1 MIETKQNRP
10 IVAYIIMSVL
20 FILSVV
26 FNDFISI
33 AGVRPDMLLIALL
46 FLAFNEKPII
56 VIIAAFGFGFL
67 QDIFLPG
74 SIQYWGLSPLFKTL
88 IIYGLLKLLPFV
100 ERLRGFYLQLSVFS
114 TILLYYTFYNLL
126 YYSGYVKPFVTFY
139 RYSLPETL
147 YTFLILLVLN
157 MIFPL
162 HNKNR

>member
-1 MIETKQNRP
+1 MIETKQNRL
-10 IVAYIIMSVL
+10 IAAYIIMSVL
-20 FILSVV
+20 FILSVI

-33 AGVRPDMLLIALL
+33 AGVRPDILLIVLL
-46 FLAFNEKPII
+46 FLAFNEKPIF
-56 VIIAAFGFGFL
+56 VIIAAFAFGFL

-88 IIYGLLKLLPFV
+88 IIYGLLKLLPFA
-100 ERLRGFYLQLSVFS
+100 ERLRGFYFQLSVFS
-114 TILLYYTFYNLL
+114 TIFLYYIFYNLL
-126 YYSGYVKPFVTFY
+126 YYSGYVKPFVIFY

>member
-1 MIETKQNRP
+1 MIETKQNRL
-10 IVAYIIMSVL
+10 IVAYIIMSIL
-20 FILSVV
+20 FIMSVV

-33 AGVRPDMLLIALL
+33 AGVRPDILLIVLL
-46 FLAFNEKPII
+46 FLVFNEKPII
-56 VIIAAFGFGFL
+56 VIIAAFGFGFM

-74 SIQYWGLSPLFKTL
+74 SIQYWGLLPFFKTL

-100 ERLRGFYLQLSVFS
+100 ERLRGFYFQLSVFS
-114 TILLYYTFYNLL
+114 TILLYYIFYNLL

>member
-1 MIETKQNRP
+1 MIETRQNKL
-10 IVAYIIMSVL
+10 IGAYVVMSIL
-20 FILSVV
+20 FILSII

-33 AGVRPDMLLIALL
+33 AGVRPDMLLIILL
-46 FLAFNEKPII
+46 FLVFNEKSIFA
-56 VIIAAFGFGFL
+56 IIAAFGFGLL

-88 IIYGLLKLLPFV
+88 IIYSLLKLLPFV
-100 ERLRGFYLQLSVFS
+100 ERLHGIYFYLSVFT
-114 TILLYYTFYNLL
+114 TISIYFLSYNLL
-126 YYSGYVKPFVTFY
+126 YYSGYVKPFVSFY

>member
-1 MIETKQNRP
+1 MIETKQNRL
-10 IVAYIIMSVL
+10 IGAYVVMSIL
-20 FILSVV
+20 FILSII

-33 AGVRPDMLLIALL
+33 AGVRPDMLFIILL
-46 FLAFNEKPII
+46 FLVFNERPIWA
-56 VIIAAFGFGFL
+56 IIAAFGFGVL
-67 QDIFLPG
+67 QDVFLPG

-100 ERLRGFYLQLSVFS
+100 ERLRGIYFYLSVFV
-114 TILLYYTFYNLL
+114 TILIYFLFYNLL
-126 YYSGYVKPFVTFY
+126 YYSGYVKPFVSFY

>member
-1 MIETKQNRP
+1 MIETKQNRL
-10 IVAYIIMSVL
+10 IVAYIIMSIL

-33 AGVRPDMLLIALL
+33 AGVRPDILLIVLL

-56 VIIAAFGFGFL
+56 VIIAAFGFGFM

-74 SIQYWGLSPLFKTL
+74 SIQYWGLAPLFKTL

-100 ERLRGFYLQLSVFS
+100 ERLRGFYFQLSVFS
-114 TILLYYTFYNLL
+114 TILLYYIFYNLL